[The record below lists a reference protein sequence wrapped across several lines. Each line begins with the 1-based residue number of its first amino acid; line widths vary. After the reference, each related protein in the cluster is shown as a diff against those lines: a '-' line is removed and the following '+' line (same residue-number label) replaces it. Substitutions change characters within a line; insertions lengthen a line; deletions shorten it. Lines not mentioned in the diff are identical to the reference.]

1 VTKAAPMADACSRVR
16 NSALGAAIPPWDS
29 GHVSDEQA
37 KTAGV
42 PRGPNA
48 VRSAAT
54 REKILDAAAQCILE
68 RGYGGTTTLLVQEK
82 AGVSRGSLLHQFP
95 SKADLMAAVLQRI
108 TLGRHYAYQ
117 DEMKGAANDRRR
129 FELLVDVLWE
139 QITVPAGFVRLEIMV
154 AAYSDPE
161 LMARLTPD
169 NTRSDRLYRKAIWGL
184 AQRLGVRDRAGLDV
198 AVTVYVA
205 ALRGLAIDVMYPR
218 PGVNISGALE
228 LIKQNHMAALDRLI
242 AAGKTVAE

>member
-1 VTKAAPMADACSRVR
+1 MTPLGLADPRR
-16 NSALGAAIPPWDS
+16 PWDS
-29 GHVSDEQA
+29 ALVSGDGKA

-48 VRSAAT
+48 ARSAAT
-54 REKILDAAAQCILE
+54 RSRILDAAAECILE

-108 TLGRHYAYQ
+108 TVRRHYAYQ
-117 DEMKGAANDRRR
+117 DEMAAAPDDRRR

-139 QITVPAGFVRLEIMV
+139 QITRPAGFVRLEIMV

-161 LMARLTPD
+161 LLARLTPD
-169 NTRSDRLYRKAIWGL
+169 NTRADRLYRGAIWGL
-184 AQRLGVRDRAGLDV
+184 AQRLGVRDRAGLDL

-218 PGVNISGALE
+218 PGVDIDGALR
-228 LIKQNHMAALDRLI
+228 LIKLNHMAALDRLI
-242 AAGKTVAE
+242 EAGRAETE